1 MGATEE
7 QMQIL
12 DSAGVDHVSYILI
25 LYSIAFLLYLFV
37 NMLLYLYAVNE
48 MPAQPKPDPERANG
62 HLGVNGSTNA
72 QNQRLRDAE
81 EFELHGL
88 GSDSEDEGDESQRLM
103 KEERRSGSDS

>member
-7 QMQIL
+7 QMKIL
-12 DSAGVDHVSYILI
+12 DGSGVDHVSYVLI

-37 NMLLYLYAVNE
+37 NMLLYLYGVYA
-48 MPAQPKPDPERANG
+48 MPAQIKPDPEQASG
-62 HLGVNGSTNA
+62 HVRGMNGSASA

-88 GSDSEDEGDESQRLM
+88 GSDSEEEGNESDRLM
-103 KEERRSGSDS
+103 KERRSDS

>member
-7 QMQIL
+7 QMEIL
-12 DSAGVDHVSYILI
+12 DHAGVDHVSYVLI

-37 NMLLYLYAVNE
+37 NMLLYLYGVNE
-48 MPAQPKPDPERANG
+48 MATQKPDPERANG
-62 HLGVNGSTNA
+62 DVRMNGSAHA

-88 GSDSEDEGDESQRLM
+88 ASDSEDEGDESQRLM
-103 KEERRSGSDS
+103 KEERRSASDS